1 MMRSIGILLLSFW
14 WAVVALAADSSN
26 HLLLQQPALSRT
38 QIVFVFAGDLWS
50 VPRDGGTATRLTSG
64 VGIES
69 HPVFSPDGTQIA
81 FTGEYD
87 GNVDVFVMPASG
99 GVPRRLTWHPA
110 PDTALAWTPDGKRIL
125 FTSPRE
131 AYSRFSEFFTVPVT
145 GGPEEKLPLPMGYE
159 ASYSP
164 DGSRLAY
171 DPLPRA
177 FTAWKR
183 YRGGEASAIWLV
195 TLESSRI
202 EKLPRERWNDFEP
215 MWVGNRIYFL
225 SDRNGPVAL
234 FSYDLQTKKTTQ
246 VVENNGLDLKSASA
260 GPDGIVYEQF
270 GSLHI
275 YDLKT
280 GKTGPVPVVVNADLP
295 EVREH
300 YAKVGSRL
308 TNAHVS
314 PNAARALFE
323 ARGEIITVPA
333 EKGDVRNLTNTPAVM
348 EREPSW
354 SPDGK
359 TIAYFSDESGEYA
372 LHLRPQDGAGQA
384 VKIKLND
391 KPSFYSGARWSPD
404 SKKVAYRDAHL
415 GLWYVDVETQ
425 KSVRIDTALY
435 SSDLAP
441 SWSPDSKW
449 VAYAKRLRNSL
460 SAVFIYS
467 LGDGKVTQLT
477 DGMSDARHPV
487 FDKDGKYLYFTA
499 STDVGPSLEFDLHAA
514 TRQVSRSI
522 YLVVLSK
529 DEPSPLAPES
539 DEEKAGAGSQGEA
552 ARQGA
557 QTGEQPRP
565 EGGRGA
571 ASTPVTVRIDFD
583 NILQR
588 VLALPMPPRRYADLQ
603 VAKAGVLLAIESP
616 AAGSGGPGMPQ
627 GATVH
632 RYDLQARKSDVA
644 ISNVSSFEIAQNGE
658 KMLYRQGERWYITQL
673 RPMAQGGAAGA
684 PAPAAGAAPGPGG
697 AAAGALQTENIEVKV
712 DPRAEWREMFDDV
725 WRIEREFFYDPNLH
739 GLDIAAMKQMYGPYL
754 DQLGSRA
761 DLNYLF
767 NEMLGNITVGH
778 MYVRGGE
785 MPEVKRVQTGLLGA
799 DYTIENG
806 RYRFAR
812 VYNGENWNP
821 QLRAPLTQ
829 PGVNVAAGEYLL
841 AVSGREVRP
850 TENIYSF
857 FEGTADKS
865 LVLRIGPNPNGEGAR
880 DVTVVPIAS
889 ETGLRNLAWIE
900 NNRRYVDKTT
910 NGRVAYVYMPDTS
923 MPGLTSFNRYFFAQ
937 VGKEGVIIDERF
949 NGGGSLATDIIEYLR
964 RPLMTGVAPRD
975 GDDTFQPQGAIYG
988 PKAMIINEFAGSG
1001 GDAMPWLFK
1010 MASLG
1015 PLIGKRTWGGLVGIG
1030 GYPVLMDGGT
1040 VTAPSIAV
1048 WNANTSQWEIE
1059 NNGIAP
1065 DIEVELDPAL
1075 VRQGKDPQLDKAIEA
1090 VMQALAKKPV
1100 VMPKRP
1106 AYPNYKK
1113 NPN

>member
-14 WAVVALAADSSN
+14 WAVAALAADSSN

-110 PDTALAWTPDGKRIL
+110 SDTALAWTPDGKRIL

-131 AYSRFSEFFTVPVT
+131 AYSRFSEFFTVLVT

-164 DGSRLAY
+164 DGLRLAY

-215 MWVGNRIYFL
+215 MWIGNRIYFL

-234 FSYDLQTKKTTQ
+234 FSYDLQTKKTAQ

-280 GKTGPVPVVVNADLP
+280 GKTKPVPVVVNADLP

-372 LHLRPQDGAGQA
+372 LHLRPQDGTGQV

-391 KPSFYSGARWSPD
+391 KPSFYSGALWSPD
-404 SKKVAYRDAHL
+404 SKKIAYRDVHL
-415 GLWYVDVETQ
+415 GLWYVDIETQ
-425 KSVRIDTALY
+425 KSVRMDTALY

-460 SAVFIYS
+460 SAVFLFS
-467 LGDGKVTQLT
+467 LGDGKVTKLT

-539 DEEKAGAGSQGEA
+539 DEEKSGAGSQGEA

-571 ASTPVTVRIDFD
+571 VPIPATVRIDFD

-588 VLALPMPPRRYADLQ
+588 VLALPMPPRRYASLQ

-627 GATVH
+627 GGTVH
-632 RYDLQARKSDVA
+632 RYDLKARKSDVA

-673 RPMAQGGAAGA
+673 RPMAQGGAAVA
-684 PAPAAGAAPGPGG
+684 PAPAAAAAPSPVGAAT
-697 AAAGALQTENIEVKV
+697 GALQTENIEVKV

-739 GLDIAAMKQMYGPYL
+739 GLDIAAMKQKYGPYL

-812 VYNGENWNP
+812 VYNGEN
-821 QLRAPLTQ
+821 
-829 PGVNVAAGEYLL
+829 
-841 AVSGREVRP
+841 
-850 TENIYSF
+850 
-857 FEGTADKS
+857 
-865 LVLRIGPNPNGEGAR
+865 
-880 DVTVVPIAS
+880 
-889 ETGLRNLAWIE
+889 
-900 NNRRYVDKTT
+900 
-910 NGRVAYVYMPDTS
+910 
-923 MPGLTSFNRYFFAQ
+923 
-937 VGKEGVIIDERF
+937 
-949 NGGGSLATDIIEYLR
+949 
-964 RPLMTGVAPRD
+964 
-975 GDDTFQPQGAIYG
+975 
-988 PKAMIINEFAGSG
+988 
-1001 GDAMPWLFK
+1001 
-1010 MASLG
+1010 
-1015 PLIGKRTWGGLVGIG
+1015 
-1030 GYPVLMDGGT
+1030 
-1040 VTAPSIAV
+1040 
-1048 WNANTSQWEIE
+1048 
-1059 NNGIAP
+1059 
-1065 DIEVELDPAL
+1065 
-1075 VRQGKDPQLDKAIEA
+1075 
-1090 VMQALAKKPV
+1090 
-1100 VMPKRP
+1100 
-1106 AYPNYKK
+1106 
-1113 NPN
+1113 